1 LLDQARGGRPPAREV
16 VAALSLGSS
25 AISFDRA
32 ALLKKTP
39 VASLAAAGLGAAS
52 RAATG
57 DYSAA
62 IW

>member
-1 LLDQARGGRPPAREV
+1 
-16 VAALSLGSS
+16 LSLGSS